1 MKILFRLLC
10 GAALA
15 GLISMPV
22 SAQEVAAEEAA
33 EKAVEKPAVETTAP
47 KKKTNPFMA
56 GEIVVREKSIAAI
69 DDASTTTE
77 ITDAEIEARRDKTLY
92 DSIGMVPGVTTYQSQ
107 KGSSSFD
114 MRGFSSDK
122 LAILVDGIPFE
133 EVYYGGGGDMARI
146 SVLNVSK
153 IVVNRGVTSALYGTL
168 GMLGTVNVVTKRPE
182 KLFAKLDTEYGQFDN
197 YTISVAQGA
206 ALGKFYCWV
215 TASIQNS
222 GGYEI
227 SNRLTWQK
235 RMDMFNRFC
244 QYWMY
249 GKTLNDI
256 WLQSAFH
263 YLNDRGRWDHADYR
277 RYSLGAKAGYNFTD
291 KVEAGVSVQYYS
303 STQHFNAYYPNT
315 LPTYDPGSSG
325 GPAFKTPSGSAY
337 NTDGRSSIFVNQ
349 YFNWVYDYRYTIAPY
364 VRAELGDFMLL
375 GNLFFMRQYND
386 LNSYFN
392 QNRSITFPPSLY
404 NYSSFSVSMPWAAR
418 PYSSDTVHSIFDDNA
433 YGFYLIPS
441 YKLGTWNKL
450 SMAFNGRIENHRKYE
465 KANEDLRAPNILRLM
480 GEDRYIVKR
489 MQMKY
494 ATVAIEDEAK
504 LNTPIGG
511 LALTA
516 GVSYDAQ
523 EMTKYRLRSNNRINN
538 TLNQMVGGYI
548 PRSNEDIWG
557 TRDSFNPVAGL
568 VYEPLKNLMK
578 LRAAFAKKVEFP
590 SMSTYGGVETQALD
604 FNMKPERSYNYSA
617 GFELTFLDGELSYRS
632 DYFYSLFK
640 DKIEKIWDTTKAP
653 DDFYYSNIEGR
664 ISQGLENTVKYSRKK
679 IFNVVDLDVSFCYVF
694 IHSRNRDDS
703 SLTYGD
709 YVENT
714 PEHQLI
720 LQLGLE
726 FFTRTGLTVWGQHT
740 RGMRKYVMAAP
751 VPDGTPAYFSTVYYR
766 AAHLHNPFMLNVK
779 ISQKIWENFELYV
792 MCKNVLDDYNADA
805 FSPGPGRMFYFGG
818 SAQL

>member
-1 MKILFRLLC
+1 MKILFRILLC
-10 GAALA
+10 AALA
-15 GLISMPV
+15 GLGPV
-22 SAQEVAAEEAA
+22 ASFAQEEGA
-33 EKAVEKPAVETTAP
+33 EKAADKPAVETGAQ
-47 KKKTNPFMA
+47 KKKARAFEA
-56 GEIVVREKSIAAI
+56 GEIVVREKAIAAI

-153 IVVNRGVTSALYGTL
+153 IVVNRGVSSALYGTL

-182 KLFAKLDTEYGQFDN
+182 KLFAKVDAEYGQFNN
-197 YTISVAQGA
+197 YTLSVAQGA
-206 ALGKFYCWV
+206 PIGKFFYWV

-227 SNRLTWQK
+227 SNKLTWQK

-263 YLNDRGRWDHADYR
+263 YLNDRGKWDHADYR

-291 KVEAGVSVQYYS
+291 KIEAGVSAQYYS
-303 STQHFNAYYPNT
+303 STQHFNAYNPNT
-315 LPTYDPGSSG
+315 LPTYDDSTAQFEIPRDA
-325 GPAFKTPSGSAY
+325 PANRSAY
-337 NTDGRSSIFVNQ
+337 LNDGRSSIFVNQ
-349 YFNWVYDYRYTIAPY
+349 YFNWVKDYRYTIAPY
-364 VRAELGDFMLL
+364 VRAEFGNFSLL
-375 GNLFFMRQYND
+375 GNVFFMRQYND

-392 QNRSITFPPSLY
+392 QNRTLTFPPSLY
-404 NYSSFSVSMPWAAR
+404 DYSNGR
-418 PYSSDTVHSIFDDNA
+418 PYSNDTVHSIFDDNA
-433 YGFYLIPS
+433 YGFYFIPS
-441 YKLGTWNKL
+441 YRFGTWNKL
-450 SMAFNGRIENHRKYE
+450 SMAFNGRIENHRKYD
-465 KANEDLRAPNILRLM
+465 KAIADLRAPNVLRLM

-489 MQMKY
+489 MQMRY

-516 GVSYDAQ
+516 GVSWDAQ
-523 EMTKYRLRSNNRINN
+523 EMTKYRIRSNNTINN
-538 TLNQMVGGYI
+538 TFNQMIGGYT

-557 TRDSFNPVAGL
+557 TRDAFNPVAGL
-568 VYEPLKNLMK
+568 VYEPLKNLLK
-578 LRAAFAKKVEFP
+578 FRAAFAKKVEFP
-590 SMSTYGGVETQALD
+590 SMNTYGGVETQALD

-617 GFELTFLDGELSYRS
+617 GFELTFFNGELSYRS

-653 DDFYYSNIEGR
+653 DDFYYSNVEGR
-664 ISQGLENTVKYSRKK
+664 ISQGLENTVKYTRKK
-679 IFNVVDLDVSFCYVF
+679 ILNIVDLDVSFCYAF
-694 IHSRNRDDS
+694 IRSRNRDDS

-714 PEHQLI
+714 PEHQFI

-740 RGMRKYVMAAP
+740 RGMRKYVMESP

-779 ISQKIWENFELYV
+779 ISQKIWEHFELYI
-792 MCKNVLDDYNADA
+792 MCKNVLDDYNADP
-805 FSPGPGRMFYFGG
+805 FSPGPGRMFYLGG